1 VIFTDREIKIYVRRR
16 LITIDPEPDEDIAY
30 KSTAVDLRLDP
41 TISIFKK
48 LPSTAGVR
56 QLTEID
62 PGDPNFKTDNVIK
75 PLTDNVEIDQALGY
89 ALQPETLILG

>member
-1 VIFTDREIKIYVRRR
+1 

-30 KSTAVDLRLDP
+30 QSTAVDLRLDS

-62 PGDPNFKTDNVIK
+62 PGDPNFNTDSVIK
-75 PLTDNVEIDQALGY
+75 ALTDNEEIDLVIGY
-89 ALQPETLILG
+89 PLQPETLILRMD